1 MASKVIKKLESKDQ
15 AYAFYIFQLKERY
28 RHLEDITNLDKDLKK
43 LEKDYGFKKPNINLD
58 FYVEV

>member
-1 MASKVIKKLESKDQ
+1 MPLKAIKTLESKDQ

-28 RHLEDITNLDKDLKK
+28 RHLEDISNIDKDLKK

-58 FYVEV
+58 FYIEV

>member
-1 MASKVIKKLESKDQ
+1 MPLKAIKTLESKDQ

-28 RHLEDITNLDKDLKK
+28 RHLEDISNIDKDLKK
-43 LEKDYGFKKPNINLD
+43 LEKDYGFKKPDISLD

>member
-1 MASKVIKKLESKDQ
+1 MTSKVIKTLESKDQ

-28 RHLEDITNLDKDLKK
+28 RHLEDIINIDKDLKK

-58 FYVEV
+58 FYIEV

>member
-1 MASKVIKKLESKDQ
+1 MVLKAIKTLESKDQ

-28 RHLEDITNLDKDLKK
+28 RHLEDIANIDKDLKK
-43 LEKDYGFKKPNINLD
+43 LKKDYGFKKPNINLD

>member
-1 MASKVIKKLESKDQ
+1 MTSKAIKTLKSKDQ

-28 RHLEDITNLDKDLKK
+28 RHLEDIANIDKDLKK
-43 LEKDYGFKKPNINLD
+43 LKKDYGFEKPNINLD

>member
-28 RHLEDITNLDKDLKK
+28 RHLEDITNIDKDLKK